1 MPTLQGVGG
10 APGIVIGPAAR
21 LDTHTAG
28 AAPVDLDADGA
39 LARFAQAQS
48 RAAERLRALAAEFRA
63 EGREAEAGIFD
74 AQAML
79 VEDEFLTD
87 EVTRLVKEDR
97 ERLEDA
103 LDETT
108 AQMRTTLEA
117 LDDAYLRERAADMDA
132 IGHEIHL
139 ALRGESGAT
148 VIPVG
153 AIILADDLTPTQ
165 TAGLRGGAVAG
176 FATAFGGPTGHTAI
190 LARSLGIPAAVGLG
204 AELADIVAGTQ
215 LILDGGAAQLIVAP
229 SDDEIASYTQS
240 AADQQAAF
248 VRRAF
253 ELGASTNMIEAI
265 WQVMPTTRNSG
276 AVWTTTGDLALPLLP
291 TEKELVKG
299 DVLWTDVSITYDGYC
314 SDFGRTWVVG
324 EEPTARQHAQYAK
337 WREILD
343 AVLAVTRAGATCGD
357 LARAAIAANGGQKPW
372 LPHFYLGHG
381 IGTNAA
387 EMPMI
392 GTDLGAEF
400 DDNFVLPA
408 GMLLVLEPVV
418 WEDGTG
424 GYRSEE
430 IIVITEDGHQ
440 SITDYPYAPYGVS

>member
-1 MPTLQGVGG
+1 MTTL
-10 APGIVIGPAAR
+10 APAGSMLLDIPELPDTARMYRECGAR
-21 LDTHTAG
+21 LRESMRANGVDALVLLGNGNVVYATG
-28 AAPVDLDADGA
+28 ASWPLLDAGLSHVERPVAVVVADDEHPHLFMPFREGSA
-39 LARFAQAQS
+39 FDTELPDDHVHGPLYLEFDEGVEAFAKVLA
-48 RAAERLRALAAEFRA
+48 
-63 EGREAEAGIFD
+63 D
-74 AQAML
+74 L
-79 VEDEFLTD
+79 VPP
-87 EVTRLVKEDR
+87 
-97 ERLEDA
+97 
-103 LDETT
+103 
-108 AQMRTTLEA
+108 
-117 LDDAYLRERAADMDA
+117 
-132 IGHEIHL
+132 
-139 ALRGESGAT
+139 GAT
-148 VIPVG
+148 VAVDELTG
-153 AIILADDLTPTQ
+153 AMRRAANVLFP
-165 TAGLRGGAVAG
+165 AGPPSDA
-176 FATAFGGPTGHTAI
+176 
-190 LARSLGIPAAVGLG
+190 AAVVGPAKLVKTVDQISCVRK
-204 AELADIVAGTQ
+204 ACRITEQAVVDVQKSLAPGVRQID
-215 LILDGGAAQLIVAP
+215 L
-229 SDDEIASYTQS
+229 S
-240 AADQQAAF
+240 AAF

-253 ELGASTNMIEAI
+253 ELGATTNMIEAI

-291 TEKELVKG
+291 TEKELAKG

-324 EEPTARQHAQYAK
+324 EEPTMRQRAQFEK
-337 WREILD
+337 WRAILD

-392 GTDLGAEF
+392 GTDLGEEF
-400 DDNFVLPA
+400 DDNFVFPA

-430 IIVITEDGHQ
+430 IVVITEDGHQ